1 MSMRKKRE
9 NKKSAAGIL
18 ALLAAA
24 ALAVSGCSG
33 GNTAG
38 GSSENAGGSTTGITA
53 EGTSEA
59 AAGTDTADVSGTLS
73 KSVDENKTVQI
84 GVTLS
89 GGTGKASVESP
100 AEAEVSGDTA
110 QVKIVFSSEFYDY
123 MIVDGEKYLNES
135 EAGEHSSFTIPV
147 KTNADSIDVTADT
160 TAMSQPHEI
169 EYTLTFDWND
179 SGEAGSD
186 QSGNAATGTTAR
198 SAQGEMSGSVS
209 DGEDSGTGASS
220 GEAAKAESSGTI
232 GSGPAA
238 APEELDGLKRTGQLD
253 LQYAQ
258 QFSVNEYGNDGLT
271 LITIG
276 EDRFLLVPEGSEA
289 PSGLSDDIVVL
300 QEPLQNIYLV
310 SSSVMDYFQTIDA
323 LDTVRLS
330 GTKESDWSIPEAK
343 KAMSDGDILYAG
355 KYNAPD
361 YELILNEG
369 CGLAIE
375 NTMIYHNPDVKEKLE
390 SLGIPVMVERSSY
403 ESDPRGRLEW
413 IRLYGVMTGHE
424 TEADQFFEQE
434 TKKIDAVMNQEK
446 TGKTVAFFYLKSN
459 GGVSVR
465 RPGDYISKMIEM
477 AGGTYVLQ
485 ETDETKESSSSTMNM
500 QMEDFYSMAKDA
512 DILIYNST
520 IDGEVTSIQDLEN
533 KSSLFKDFKA
543 VKNGDVYCT
552 EQNFFQQPTGI
563 GDFIEDLDN
572 IFRGSDEDLTYI
584 FKL

>member
-1 MSMRKKRE
+1 MRKRRE

-33 GNTAG
+33 GNTAA
-38 GSSENAGGSTTGITA
+38 GSSEKAGGSITGITA
-53 EGTSEA
+53 EGASED

-73 KSVDENKTVQI
+73 KSADKNKTVQI

-100 AEAEVSGDTA
+100 AEAEVDGDTA
-110 QVKIVFSSEFYDY
+110 EVKIVFSSEFYDY
-123 MIVDGEKYLNES
+123 MIVDGGKYLNES

-147 KTNADSIDVTADT
+147 NTKADSIDVTADT

-169 EYTLTFDWND
+169 EYTLTFDWNY

-186 QSGNAATGTTAR
+186 QSGHAATGSTSEAVQ
-198 SAQGEMSGSVS
+198 SENSSGTS
-209 DGEDSGTGASS
+209 GIEGSGTGSSS
-220 GEAAKAESSGTI
+220 GEAAKAESSGTN

-238 APEELDGLKRTGQLD
+238 APEELGGLKRTGQLD

-258 QFSVNEYGNDGLT
+258 QFSVNEYGDDGLT

-276 EDRFLLVPEGSEA
+276 EDRFLLVPEGSGA
-289 PSGLSDDIVVL
+289 PSGLSDDFVIL

-330 GTKESDWSIPEAK
+330 GTKESDWSILEAK

-485 ETDETKESSSSTMNM
+485 ETDETQESSSSTMNM

-543 VKNGDVYCT
+543 VKNKDVYCT

-563 GDFIEDLDN
+563 GDFIEDLGS
-572 IFRGSDEDLTYI
+572 IFRGSDGDLTYI
-584 FKL
+584 FKLK